1 MKSVID
7 ENRSEFEMALEFFK
21 AELSGLRTGRANAA
35 VLEDLPVEAYGST
48 MTVKGVGS
56 ILVPDAK
63 TILVEPWDKSL
74 LKEIE
79 KAIRQAPIGLNPVVD
94 GNRVRV
100 TLPSLTEE
108 GRKELVK
115 IVGKKAEEARIS
127 IRNIREDVKEKIA
140 AMEKANEVTEDER
153 FRLQETLETQVKG
166 WNEKIANLAEEKE
179 QEIMTI

>member
-7 ENRSEFEMALEFFK
+7 ENRSEFEMVLDFFK
-21 AELSGLRTGRANAA
+21 SELSGLRTGRANGA

-48 MTVKGVGS
+48 MTIKGVGS

-63 TILVEPWDKSL
+63 TILVEPWDKTL

-100 TLPSLTEE
+100 SLPSLTEE
-108 GRKELVK
+108 SRKDLVK
-115 IVGKKAEEARIS
+115 IVGKKAEEARIG
-127 IRNIREDVKEKIA
+127 IRNTREAVKERITE
-140 AMEKANEVTEDER
+140 MEKAKEITEDER
-153 FRLQETLETQVKG
+153 FRLQETLETQVKS
-166 WNEKIANLAEEKE
+166 WNQKIADLAEEKE
-179 QEIMTI
+179 KEIMTI